1 MQPFS
6 FQFKHYPTGESFDQS
21 LIEYDETLNL
31 SIDKATGKPAISE
44 LNMATETFT
53 RNDEAADS
61 DDRGISLMMA
71 TSTETKSGESSDT
84 DPFRVGMLM
93 LTSTTTF
100 VAHEAADSDNNQFC

>member
-31 SIDKATGKPAISE
+31 SINKSTGKPAISE

-53 RNDEAADS
+53 RNDEATDS
-61 DDRGISLMMA
+61 DNRGISLMMA
-71 TSTETKSGESSDT
+71 TSTETKSGEGTDT
-84 DPFRVGMLM
+84 DPFHFGMMM
-93 LTSTTTF
+93 LTATTTIN
-100 VAHEAADSDNNQFC
+100 VQEGVDSDNAKFC

>member
-31 SIDKATGKPAISE
+31 SISKSTGKPAISE

-53 RNDEAADS
+53 RSDEAADS

-71 TSTETKSGESSDT
+71 TSTETKSGEGTDT
-84 DPFRVGMLM
+84 DPFHIGTMM
-93 LTSTTTF
+93 LTATHTAS
-100 VAHEAADSDNNQFC
+100 ADEDMDSDR